1 MSLVIV
7 GSLAFDTIET
17 PTERKERIIG
27 GSCSFSALAAS
38 YFTSPQIVAVIG
50 EDFPQEFIS
59 LLNRRGVDT
68 RGVTREAGKTF
79 HWEGRYGDDPNQ
91 RTTIRTELNVFQ
103 DFKPR
108 LLQDYAAADIVFL
121 GNIDPE
127 LQEDIRRQAQKPR
140 LVAMDTINLWINTKP
155 EALVRVLKEVDI
167 FFANDEEVRMITDE
181 LNLIKA
187 GKKLLSMG
195 PSLAVIKKGEHGAL
209 LVGEE
214 FMFGVMAYP
223 CETVIDPTGAGDS
236 FGQTTDV
243 HVAAGALMVMDDV
256 EAFFSINREQL
267 GFIPEEKGG
276 DVAGKLVVI
285 DKDRETGKQLKIDCT
300 KFGSGAYSIPI
311 SVEELGFETKAK
323 FILAI
328 ETAGMFQRLVKHNF
342 WKKANCILISMGGV
356 PTRACR
362 RFIRRLSDE
371 KKIPVYVFV
380 DCDPYGIGNIYR
392 TLKVGSGNAAHINE
406 FF

>member
-27 GSCSFSALAAS
+27 GSCSFAALAAS
-38 YFTSPQIVAVIG
+38 YFTSPQIVAVVG

-59 LLNRRGVDT
+59 LLNSKGVDT
-68 RGVTREAGKTF
+68 RGVTREKGRTF

-103 DFKPR
+103 DFKP
-108 LLQDYAAADIVFL
+108 LLLPDYAAADIVFL

-127 LQEDIRRQAQKPR
+127 LQEEIRRQARKPR

-167 FFANDEEVRMITDE
+167 FFANDEEVKMIAGE

-187 GKKLLSMG
+187 GNTLLSMG

-209 LVGEE
+209 LMGKD

-223 CETVIDPTGAGDS
+223 SESVIDPTGAGDS
-236 FGQTTDV
+236 F
-243 HVAAGALMVMDDV
+243 AGA
-256 EAFFSINREQL
+256 FL
-267 GFIPEEKGG
+267 GYLDQIGSLRPEDFRK
-276 DVAGKLVVI
+276 AAAY
-285 DKDRETGKQLKIDCT
+285 
-300 KFGSGAYSIPI
+300 GSVLASFTIEDF
-311 SVEELGFETKAK
+311 SVERLKGISDQE
-323 FILAI
+323 I
-328 ETAGMFQRLVKHNF
+328 EDRFQALKNLVAF
-342 WKKANCILISMGGV
+342 
-356 PTRACR
+356 
-362 RFIRRLSDE
+362 
-371 KKIPVYVFV
+371 
-380 DCDPYGIGNIYR
+380 
-392 TLKVGSGNAAHINE
+392 
-406 FF
+406 

>member
-59 LLNRRGVDT
+59 LLNQRGVDT
-68 RGVTREAGKTF
+68 RGVIREAGQTF

-108 LLQDYAAADIVFL
+108 LLPDYAAADIVFL

-127 LQEDIRRQAQKPR
+127 LQENIRRQAQKPR

-167 FFANDEEVRMITDE
+167 FFANDEEAKMIAGE

-214 FMFGVMAYP
+214 FVFGVMAYP

-236 FGQTTDV
+236 F
-243 HVAAGALMVMDDV
+243 AGA
-256 EAFFSINREQL
+256 FL
-267 GFIPEEKGG
+267 GYLDRAGSFRPE
-276 DVAGKLVVI
+276 DFRSAAAY
-285 DKDRETGKQLKIDCT
+285 
-300 KFGSGAYSIPI
+300 GSVLASFTIEDF
-311 SVEELGFETKAK
+311 SVERLKDISAQE
-323 FILAI
+323 I
-328 ETAGMFQRLVKHNF
+328 EERFQALRDLVSF
-342 WKKANCILISMGGV
+342 
-356 PTRACR
+356 
-362 RFIRRLSDE
+362 
-371 KKIPVYVFV
+371 
-380 DCDPYGIGNIYR
+380 
-392 TLKVGSGNAAHINE
+392 
-406 FF
+406 